1 MHSTERMKAIAS
13 IDLASL
19 ATVTGG
25 ALPAA
30 APVAVDQL
38 SAHCERALNGLITR
52 RHAVPLAFTVACG
65 ELLPQLKAGR
75 RVVRDHNGVAR
86 PASES

>member
-1 MHSTERMKAIAS
+1 MHSIERMTTT

-25 ALPAA
+25 VQSTAQ
-30 APVAVDQL
+30 AVEQL
-38 SAHCERALNGLITR
+38 SAQCETALNGLIER
-52 RHAVPLAFTVACG
+52 RHAVPLSFTVGCG
-65 ELLPQLKAGR
+65 ELLPQLTAGR